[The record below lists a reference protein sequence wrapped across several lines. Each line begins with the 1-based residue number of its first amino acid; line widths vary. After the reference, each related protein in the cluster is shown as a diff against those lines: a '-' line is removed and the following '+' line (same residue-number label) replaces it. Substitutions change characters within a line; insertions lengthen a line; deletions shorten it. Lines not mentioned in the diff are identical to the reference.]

1 MDEECHAGS
10 IVGWGKGVVGGRAF
24 VFNGKWRNVEV
35 TGGRWPGR
43 IGKTGGKPGKTG
55 KTGENR
61 GQYQI
66 TPFPRVPELRPRR
79 ATWGV
84 GADPALALARCCS
97 AKAWLA
103 QWTSASSRLPNPFH
117 QRLFP
122 HAEAKNFPAVLRVK
136 WRRHS
141 SRSKRPSKGAPG
153 CAPLPS
159 TMSSRFAYR
168 AKSPCV
174 RRALETPRQTSLAL
188 QYHHEMNVIGHEAG
202 TPHAQAVALGVIDE
216 RIEVHLAVA
225 VCE

>member
-43 IGKTGGKPGKTG
+43 IRRTSLAFGENRAKTGKPGKPG
-55 KTGENR
+55 EENRRKTENRENR

-66 TPFPRVPELRPRR
+66 TPCPRVPELRPRR

-122 HAEAKNFPAVLRVK
+122 HAEAKNFPAVPGVK

-141 SRSKRPSKGAPG
+141 SRPRRPDKGCSRL
-153 CAPLPS
+153 CA
-159 TMSSRFAYR
+159 TA
-168 AKSPCV
+168 V
-174 RRALETPRQTSLAL
+174 D
-188 QYHHEMNVIGHEAG
+188 HE
-202 TPHAQAVALGVIDE
+202 
-216 RIEVHLAVA
+216 
-225 VCE
+225 